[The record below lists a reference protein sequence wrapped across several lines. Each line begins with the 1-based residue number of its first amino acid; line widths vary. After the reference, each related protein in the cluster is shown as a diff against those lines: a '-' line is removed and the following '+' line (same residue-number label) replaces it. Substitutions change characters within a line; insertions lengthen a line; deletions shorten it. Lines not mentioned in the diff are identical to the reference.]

1 MLWREMESAER
12 RPAAKS
18 RRPCLKGVIL
28 CCFGWSG
35 VLAANGVGVL
45 PQRGHSLLFL
55 RPLAVGRI
63 WAIIAGMPRTAR
75 ADVGGYCYHAIN
87 RGNRRAEVF
96 RKEGDYAAFARLLIE
111 ACARSDMRLLA
122 YCLMPNHFHLV
133 LWPRHDGDM
142 GEWMQWLLTTH
153 VRGYHEHYHSSGH
166 VWQGRFKAFPIEEN
180 EHLLTVLRYVERNA
194 LRANLVKHAEEWPWS
209 SLRYHVEPTKVP
221 FLDPGPVPR
230 GDNWL
235 ALVQEPQSDAELERL
250 RHSVNRSQPFGRDN
264 WVQQT
269 AARLGLEGT
278 LRPVGRPR
286 KPE

>member
-1 MLWREMESAER
+1 
-12 RPAAKS
+12 
-18 RRPCLKGVIL
+18 
-28 CCFGWSG
+28 
-35 VLAANGVGVL
+35 
-45 PQRGHSLLFL
+45 
-55 RPLAVGRI
+55 
-63 WAIIAGMPRTAR
+63 
-75 ADVGGYCYHAIN
+75 
-87 RGNRRAEVF
+87 
-96 RKEGDYAAFARLLIE
+96 
-111 ACARSDMRLLA
+111 MRLLA

-153 VRGYHEHYHSSGH
+153 VRRYHEHYHSSGH

-278 LRPVGRPR
+278 LRPVGRPQ
-286 KPE
+286 KPENNDNAGDVLF